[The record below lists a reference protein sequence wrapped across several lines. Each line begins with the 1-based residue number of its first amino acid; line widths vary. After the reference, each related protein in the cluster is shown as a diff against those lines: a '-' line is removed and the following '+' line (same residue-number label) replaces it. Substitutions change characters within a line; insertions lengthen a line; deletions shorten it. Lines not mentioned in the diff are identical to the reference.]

1 MNFNK
6 YKNTPKQYDITF
18 DKAKERK
25 YLKRLTLNKSKS
37 LGKTGGSI
45 VT

>member
-6 YKNTPKQYDITF
+6 YKNTPKQYDISF
-18 DKAKERK
+18 DKIKERK
-25 YLKRLTLNKSKS
+25 YLKRLTLNKIKS
-37 LGKTGGSI
+37 LGKSSGSI

>member
-6 YKNTPKQYDITF
+6 YKNIPKQYDISF

-25 YLKRLTLNKSKS
+25 YLKRLALNKAKS
-37 LGKTGGSI
+37 LGKSGGSI